1 MVMGNYDLLVDKIA
15 KQSGVD
21 RGEIERKIEGKRA
34 KLSGLISKEGAAQ
47 IIAAELG
54 VSFENQRSTINEIMS
69 GMKKVRIVGK
79 IIQIFPVREFNK
91 NGKSGKVCN
100 LIVADETGNT
110 KVVLWDTN
118 HISLIEQERFHV
130 GDVIEVFN
138 ASARE
143 GEVHLNSF
151 SEIKPSDETI
161 DKVVME
167 KKILDKKLIE
177 CRIGDR
183 VQSRSFIV
191 QIFDPTSFHVCPQC
205 KKRATFENGVGKCV
219 EHGDVEAEQ
228 RALVNLVLDDG
239 SDNLRAVVFHDKLS
253 ELGVTFPL
261 QPEDFASIKKDLLGK
276 EMIFQGDV
284 RSNKLFQTP
293 EFIIQQIQPVQTDIL
308 IQSLGK

>member
-1 MVMGNYDLLVDKIA
+1 MGNYDILVDKIA

-21 RGEIERKIEGKRA
+21 RTEIERKIEGKRS

-54 VSFENQRSTINEIMS
+54 VSFENQRVAIDEIMP

-100 LIVADETGNT
+100 LVIADETGNT

-118 HISLIEQERFHV
+118 HISLIEQEFFHV
-130 GDVIEVFN
+130 GDVIEVFS

-151 SEIKPSDETI
+151 SEIKLSTETI

-167 KKILDKKLIE
+167 KKVVEKKLIN

-183 VQSRSFIV
+183 IQSRSFIV
-191 QIFDPTSFHVCPQC
+191 QVFDPTSFHVCPQC
-205 KKRATFENGVGKCV
+205 KKRALFEEGVAKCS
-219 EHGDVEAEQ
+219 EHGNIEAEQ

-239 SDNLRAVVFHDKLS
+239 SDNLRAVVFHDRLV

-261 QPEDFASIKKDLLGK
+261 QPEDFALIKKDFLGK

-293 EFIIQQIQPVQTDIL
+293 EFIVQSIQPVQTELL
-308 IQSLGK
+308 IQTLSK